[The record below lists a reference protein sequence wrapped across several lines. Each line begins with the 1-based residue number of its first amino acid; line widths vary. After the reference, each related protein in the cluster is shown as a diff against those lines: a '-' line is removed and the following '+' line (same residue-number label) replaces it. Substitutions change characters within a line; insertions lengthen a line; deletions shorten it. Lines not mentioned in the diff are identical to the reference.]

1 MVHFITLVFNLLHNR
16 QISCGNNWNSAGH
29 VSIRKTGLKSR
40 NGGEHL
46 PTNAT
51 GEGVAGERGERRKEG
66 IGKDKRSQDGHT
78 IFYSKETE

>member
-1 MVHFITLVFNLLHNR
+1 MKL
-16 QISCGNNWNSAGH
+16 
-29 VSIRKTGLKSR
+29 R

-51 GEGVAGERGERRKEG
+51 GKGVAGEQEERRKEG
-66 IGKDKRSQDGHT
+66 IGKDIRSQDGHT